1 MTSTALSQRLNTWA
15 EQHSGTRS
23 ELARKLSSDLGEKDA
38 GTLWSLVNIRAEFE
52 SRTSNDY
59 NTTWLDRGPIA
70 RLLPSRA
77 KYILQFVINL
87 IDKILPLAY
96 LVPIGITWFHL
107 QGVLSAYKLSGSQLA
122 PGESIDFLSLWSGA
136 RPDLFDGTQMAT
148 VAVQV
153 FWSIV
158 VIAILHALSSTQNE
172 NDKIDQ
178 ELDALILDIQ
188 LELSKSRAVTP
199 QELSDSLTEAASKL
213 EAALQQT
220 SSTLSSLNDVS
231 SKMQHAAD
239 TLNDVSSSMSASA
252 ASVEAAVQPLI
263 ELPTSIDRALAGISG
278 LPERLIQVQQ
288 KIDASTS
295 NLSLVAE
302 MTRSIVNNNEDVAAQ
317 SRQLLEAIRQIN
329 TSTSESVS
337 VLRDSAR
344 VVTELSEIVDGHRPH
359 SVVMRETA
367 ELMKEVRDSMNRV
380 ADEFRYSAEQYKR
393 VNDEHRNQE

>member
-52 SRTSNDY
+52 SRTSNEY
-59 NTTWLDRGPIA
+59 NT
-70 RLLPSRA
+70 LLPSAHVRWS
-77 KYILQFVINL
+77 
-87 IDKILPLAY
+87 

-278 LPERLIQVQQ
+278 LPERLVQVQQ

-329 TSTSESVS
+329 ATTSESVS

>member
-23 ELARKLSSDLGEKDA
+23 ELARKLSSDLGEKGA

-59 NTTWLDRGPIA
+59 NTTWLDRGPFA

-199 QELSDSLTEAASKL
+199 QELSDSLTEAANKL

-278 LPERLIQVQQ
+278 LPERLVQVQQ

-329 TSTSESVS
+329 ATTSESVS

>member
-23 ELARKLSSDLGEKDA
+23 ELARKLSSDLGEKGA

-59 NTTWLDRGPIA
+59 NTTWLDRGPFA

-199 QELSDSLTEAASKL
+199 QELSDSLTEAANKL

-278 LPERLIQVQQ
+278 LPERLVQVQQ

-329 TSTSESVS
+329 ASTSESVS

>member
-23 ELARKLSSDLGEKDA
+23 ELARKLSSDLGEKGA

-59 NTTWLDRGPIA
+59 NTTWIDRGPFA

-278 LPERLIQVQQ
+278 LPERLVQVQQ

-329 TSTSESVS
+329 ATTSESVS

>member
-1 MTSTALSQRLNTWA
+1 
-15 EQHSGTRS
+15 
-23 ELARKLSSDLGEKDA
+23 
-38 GTLWSLVNIRAEFE
+38 
-52 SRTSNDY
+52 
-59 NTTWLDRGPIA
+59 
-70 RLLPSRA
+70 
-77 KYILQFVINL
+77 LQFVINL

-329 TSTSESVS
+329 ATTSESVS

>member
-23 ELARKLSSDLGEKDA
+23 ELARKLSSDLGEKGA

-59 NTTWLDRGPIA
+59 NTTWLDRGPFA

-278 LPERLIQVQQ
+278 LPERLVQVQQ

-329 TSTSESVS
+329 ATTSESVS

>member
-1 MTSTALSQRLNTWA
+1 MTSTALSQRLNSWA
-15 EQHSGTRS
+15 DQHSGTRS
-23 ELARKLSSDLGEKDA
+23 ELARKLSSDLGEEGA

-59 NTTWLDRGPIA
+59 STAWLDRGPIA
-70 RLLPSRA
+70 RLLPSQA
-77 KYILQFVINL
+77 KNILQFVINL

-107 QGVLSAYKLSGSQLA
+107 QGVLRAYKLSGSQLE
-122 PGESIDFLSLWSGA
+122 PGETIDFLSLWSGA

-199 QELSDSLTEAASKL
+199 QELSDSLTEAANKL

-295 NLSLVAE
+295 NLSMVAE
-302 MTRSIVNNNEDVAAQ
+302 MTRNIVNNNEDVASQ

-329 TSTSESVS
+329 ATTSQSVS

-367 ELMKEVRDSMNRV
+367 ELMKEVRNSIDRV
-380 ADEFRYSAEQYKR
+380 ADEFRYSAEQYQR
-393 VNDEHRNQE
+393 VNDEHRNQG

>member
-1 MTSTALSQRLNTWA
+1 MTGTTLSQRLNTWA

-23 ELARKLSSDLGEKDA
+23 ELARKLSSDLSEKGS

-59 NTTWLDRGPIA
+59 NISWLDQGPIA
-70 RLLPSRA
+70 RILPPRA
-77 KYILQFVINL
+77 KNILQFVINL

-107 QGVLSAYKLSGSQLA
+107 QGVLSAYKLSGSQLE
-122 PGESIDFLSLWSGA
+122 PGETIDFLSLWSGA

-158 VIAILHALSSTQNE
+158 VIAVLHALSSTQNE
-172 NDKIDQ
+172 TGKIDQ

-199 QELSDSLTEAASKL
+199 QELSDSLTTAANKL

-220 SSTLSSLNDVS
+220 SNTLSSINEVS
-231 SKMQHAAD
+231 SKMEHAAD

-263 ELPTSIDRALAGISG
+263 ELPTSIDRALTGISG

-302 MTRSIVNNNEDVAAQ
+302 MTRGIVNNNEDVATQ
-317 SRQLLEAIRQIN
+317 SRQLLESIRQIN
-329 TSTSESVS
+329 VTTSESVS

-344 VVTELSEIVDGHRPH
+344 VVAELSEIVDGHRPH

-367 ELMKEVRDSMNRV
+367 ELMKEVRNSMNQL
-380 ADEFRYSAEQYKR
+380 ADEFRYSAEQYR
-393 VNDEHRNQE
+393 QVNDEHRNQE